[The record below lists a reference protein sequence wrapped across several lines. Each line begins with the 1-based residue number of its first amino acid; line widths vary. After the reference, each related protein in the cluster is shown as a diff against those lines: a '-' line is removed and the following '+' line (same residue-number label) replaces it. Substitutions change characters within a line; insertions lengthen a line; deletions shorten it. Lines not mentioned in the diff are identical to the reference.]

1 MAASR
6 KAKKKAGSAKKRA
19 RAKTVAGKPKA
30 ARGGSDDASESLRAS
45 AKSFAAKLLR

>member
-1 MAASR
+1 MAAGN

-19 RAKTVAGKPKA
+19 RAKAAAGKAKP

-45 AKSFAAKLLR
+45 AKSFAARLLR